1 MKLTVIPLSVS
12 LAVGLPVAPLIA
24 EAQQVGRAHRIGIV
38 DDSSAAA
45 ASARI
50 ESLRKGLRDLGHIEG
65 QNVKIE
71 WRFAEGKEVAL
82 STLATELAGLKP
94 DVLVS
99 STGASLAGLRNATT
113 AIPIVAAGAD
123 AETRD
128 ITPQNLARPGGT
140 SRG

>member
-1 MKLTVIPLSVS
+1 MKAAAPVT
-12 LAVGLPVAPLIA
+12 LAFCLLATPDAAG
-24 EAQQVGRAHRIGIV
+24 AQQAGKVYRIGV
-38 DDSSAAA
+38 LDDSSAAA

-50 ESLRKGLRDLGHIEG
+50 ESLRKRLHDLGHIEG

-71 WRFAEGKEVAL
+71 WRFAEGKEAAL

-99 STGASLAGLRNATT
+99 STGAGLSALRSTTT

-123 AETRD
+123 AGTRD
-128 ITPQNLARPGGT
+128 VTPQNLA
-140 SRG
+140 